1 MLRGELEC
9 CQGQGTLYPM
19 TSTRLPHPARLAVF
33 ASGRGSNLSSLLEAF
48 PPGDSLASV
57 SLVVS
62 NKRDAPALEKAQE
75 AGVPTLFVP
84 FGRDRDG
91 FERTV
96 AERLRADH
104 IDLILLAG
112 FMRVL
117 SPQFVTR
124 FRGRILNIHPSLLP
138 RFPGLH
144 APAQAI
150 EAGVSESGCTVHL
163 VDAGVDTG
171 PVVLQ
176 RRVPVLPDDTPDTLA
191 ARILQE
197 EHRAYPEAVRRV
209 LEGTVTLGEVAL

>member
-1 MLRGELEC
+1 M
-9 CQGQGTLYPM
+9 
-19 TSTRLPHPARLAVF
+19 
-33 ASGRGSNLSSLLEAF
+33 
-48 PPGDSLASV
+48 
-57 SLVVS
+57 
-62 NKRDAPALEKAQE
+62 
-75 AGVPTLFVP
+75 PTLFVP

-96 AERLRADH
+96 TERLRADH

-144 APAQAI
+144 APAQAV

-163 VDAGVDTG
+163 VDAGMDTG

-176 RRVPVLPDDTPDTLA
+176 RRVPVLPNDTSDTLA

-197 EHRAYPEAVRRV
+197 EHWAYPEAVRRV